1 MNEKQNLL
9 DLRQVKVY
17 LAEKVTFIVSLM
29 DRSRHFFRYFRLGFE
44 PWNFDV
50 GSNHSTIWATTCHC
64 SNTFSADPQCQ
75 KQPLYHCHCRN
86 LKGFEKV
93 FHTHC
98 TFFLGGE
105 GSSYFKTLF
114 RTSFHENFILINQQK
129 LFGLKCLRII
139 SSRREKNSLNNC
151 SRN

>member
-17 LAEKVTFIVSLM
+17 LGEKVTFIVSLM
-29 DRSRHFFRYFRLGFE
+29 DRSRHFVRYFRLGFK

-50 GSNHSTIWATTCHC
+50 GSNQSTIWATTCHC

-75 KQPLYHCHCRN
+75 KQPLTIVTA
-86 LKGFEKV
+86 EIWKV
-93 FHTHC
+93 FHTQ
-98 TFFLGGE
+98 TVLFFGGGE
-105 GSSYFKTLF
+105 GSNYFKTLF